1 MITAAQGQPD
11 SPREM
16 GDEAPPTQTCWD
28 SALLS
33 FTAVLRMLVPT
44 LEEINRGVGVVK
56 EGLYKYIN
64 PYVHTYGFTVVS

>member
-1 MITAAQGQPD
+1 M
-11 SPREM
+11 
-16 GDEAPPTQTCWD
+16 
-28 SALLS
+28 S